1 MRPLILKAP
10 TKCCQATE
18 LTRPKGKE
26 HFLCACGQFKTD
38 LFGRPFK
45 NKRISVL
52 FGKNGQAALL
62 KRKHIESVL

>member
-26 HFLCACGQFKTD
+26 QYVCPCGGLKTD

-52 FGKNGQAALL
+52 YGKGADSSRIKQ
-62 KRKHIESVL
+62 KHISNSV